1 MEMKKSGRLLIGTAI
16 AISFA
21 AGLLIGISINRLS
34 PKETNIVGTMG
45 KASNRF
51 NIKVEDNDIKLRS
64 ELLSNE
70 TLLKSYQQ
78 TFAYHYNTSVKLC
91 KDIDFAINAAEIAS
105 PYNEEYPTVIEN
117 LKKFRENLEK
127 SRESLLLTVNTLHN
141 LSEAQENNITVIL
154 NNANNALT
162 LVNYKQAEVHAFVE
176 SVEKF
181 ILANNPY
188 LFPDLISA
196 HDLLSINQLIV
207 DASNN
212 NSTTASVSNR
222 G

>member
-1 MEMKKSGRLLIGTAI
+1 MKNSGKILTVAAI

-21 AGLLIGISINRLS
+21 AGLLIGISINNQS
-34 PKETNIVGTMG
+34 PKESNLAGTIS

-51 NIKVEDNDIKLRS
+51 NIKVEDNDTQLRS
-64 ELLSNE
+64 ELLANE
-70 TLLKSYQQ
+70 KLLKNYQQ

-91 KDIDFAINAAEIAS
+91 KDIDFAIAASENTS
-105 PYNEEYPTVIEN
+105 PFSEQYSTVIEN
-117 LKKFRENLEK
+117 LKNYRQNLEK
-127 SRESLLLTVNTLHN
+127 SKEDLLLAVNSLQN
-141 LSEAQENNITVIL
+141 LSEAQENNLTVVL
-154 NNANNALT
+154 NDANNALA
-162 LVNYKQAEVHAFVE
+162 LVKYKQPEVLAFVE

-196 HDLLSINQLIV
+196 HDLLSVNQLIV
-207 DASNN
+207 AATINNWSTGSNDN
-212 NSTTASVSNR
+212 